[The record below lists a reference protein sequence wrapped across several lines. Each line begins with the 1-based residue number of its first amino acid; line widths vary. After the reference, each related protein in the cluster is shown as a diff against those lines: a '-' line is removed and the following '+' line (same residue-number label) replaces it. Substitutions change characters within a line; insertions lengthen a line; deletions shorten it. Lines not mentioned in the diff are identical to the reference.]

1 SRSEALSS
9 RYEQNLVHLI
19 TTLRKEFHSPDA
31 KFVCASLG
39 QTQKGDATGGGKIL
53 NAMLAVDGLSGK
65 YPEFDGNVA
74 SIYSYP
80 LSKGGSSGS
89 HYNKHAETYMN
100 VGEAMGQAMVRLL
113 QSIATDEKNNVQNTS
128 TVN

>member
-1 SRSEALSS
+1 M
-9 RYEQNLVHLI
+9 
-19 TTLRKEFHSPDA
+19 
-31 KFVCASLG
+31 CASLG

-53 NAMLAVDGLSGK
+53 NAMLAVDGSSGK